1 MYIHYQISNSMSIVR
16 ERVCASC
23 HSLSIIDTNCI
34 CVWEHN
40 YPTIELEFEMCDHCG
55 HVSEEPADT
64 EFNREQLGEQPEE
77 END

>member
-1 MYIHYQISNSMSIVR
+1 MAIVR

-23 HSLSIIDTNCI
+23 QSLSIVDKNCI
-34 CVWEHN
+34 CVWEN
-40 YPTIELEFEMCDHCG
+40 KYPTIELEFEMCDHCG

-64 EFNREQLGEQPEE
+64 EFNRIQLGDPRE